1 MRDTAFVVATAF
13 PILATVA
20 LAVILVA
27 PTAVAVVPRCHCRA
41 ALALTTTV
49 TVDLATVVTAL
60 SRCCSLICPRL
71 TASPL
76 LLSSQLLSQH
86 HP

>member
-1 MRDTAFVVATAF
+1 MKDAASVVAAAF
-13 PILATVA
+13 PVLATVA
-20 LAVILVA
+20 LAVVLVA
-27 PTAVAVVPRCHCRA
+27 AATVTAVLRCRSRA